1 MSDPM
6 PETMPDRG
14 GRFVR
19 DPETG
24 ALAPAPDTHDPA
36 AAVAEPEPPAAE
48 PEVTEEPSAIDPA
61 SADPADGA
69 PTRKRK

>member
-6 PETMPDRG
+6 PEPIPDRG

-24 ALAPAPDTHDPA
+24 ALAPVPDAHGPA
-36 AAVAEPEPPAAE
+36 AAAAEPALPAAE